1 MFSTEVFVVLFCVI
15 GSNSNI
21 DSISLSNKSILNG
34 LLYCGRKISIIDP
47 RIANSDLSLT
57 IDVLSYPS
65 LISDEI
71 KFDLE
76 KDVLESDYMKE
87 DSIKKFSEFILVNK
101 SLIKSTE

>member
-34 LLYCGRKISIIDP
+34 LLYCGRKMSIIDP

-71 KFDLE
+71 KLLKFNLVFVTIFKKYSFKIFLE
-76 KDVLESDYMKE
+76 LFFELSR
-87 DSIKKFSEFILVNK
+87 
-101 SLIKSTE
+101 